1 MCLWKCYSTI
11 KWFKNV
17 LPQLPHILISL
28 IPQIA
33 SFLLNEDRKLSSSSE
48 SSSENSIVTYTL
60 TKATLKQNE
69 GAKIIIMRWKI
80 ILKKIRKI
88 DSLCRLK

>member
-1 MCLWKCYSTI
+1 M
-11 KWFKNV
+11 
-17 LPQLPHILISL
+17 

-69 GAKIIIMRWKI
+69 GARLIIMEDNLEEYYEDRFVV
-80 ILKKIRKI
+80 
-88 DSLCRLK
+88 